1 MSSGTRPGPP
11 HRPCSPS
18 YVTPTPSRTSGVFP
32 ASAVAQGPKL
42 IVHSVDRL
50 FNTTFICTVTNAVGT
65 GQAEQVVLVRGEQV
79 LGVV

>member
-1 MSSGTRPGPP
+1 M
-11 HRPCSPS
+11 
-18 YVTPTPSRTSGVFP
+18 
-32 ASAVAQGPKL
+32 AQGPKL